1 MQSAATSDESL
12 IALVAGGDDAAFAT
26 LYDRHGRSAYG
37 LALRVLRDRHLAED
51 ALQHAFLDVW
61 RTAGRFAEGSSVR
74 AWLMLLTHRRAVDL
88 VRREQRVRRAIV
100 EPSQPVAGPTGE
112 DEALER
118 LVAERVRAALTSIPT
133 RERQLLEL
141 AYYGGLTQTEL
152 ADRLELP
159 LGTVKSRMFAG
170 LSRLR
175 TLLATGAPLERRPVT
190 PGYSSESTTS

>member
-1 MQSAATSDESL
+1 MQSVATSDESL
-12 IALVAGGDDAAFAT
+12 IALVAGGDDAALGT

-51 ALQHAFLDVW
+51 ALQQAFLDVW
-61 RTAGRFAEGSSVR
+61 RTAARFADGSSVR

-88 VRREQRVRRAIV
+88 VRREQRARRAAV
-100 EPSQPVAGPTGE
+100 EPSQPEATPTGE
-112 DEALER
+112 DEALAR
-118 LVAERVRAALTSIPT
+118 LLAERVRAALNSIPA

-141 AYYGGLTQTEL
+141 AYYGGMTQTEL
-152 ADRLELP
+152 AERLELP

-175 TLLATGAPLERRPVT
+175 TLLASEAPFDGGPVT
-190 PGYSSESTTS
+190 SPAA